1 MGDAIKKLHQSAAK
15 TPEHKT
21 AANDPIDTT
30 AAIAQLN
37 DDYIAAEAKLE
48 EAYKSAKDA
57 RKVKFDETLLAKQDK
72 DKTTLEDL
80 EKTQAKEKDDAAKLL
95 ETEHQKVVANK
106 KLDNENATKAEKER
120 RDAESAVRLDSFDRK
135 VRAAKQDMDLR
146 VYVQNELSTANT
158 NQNNVGTYVQ
168 NQVEGLAGAAKK
180 VAETI
185 HYLHQ
190 NRVDGLNNGVSAK
203 IDQVDDELNIKIKG
217 VQDNI
222 NEVKKDADEA
232 ILRNNVRAH
241 ALAQDIVD
249 RHGPGQFEDNRVST
263 KFYEEAI
270 NEKDPTYQTS
280 KKDKYSY
287 REEQFPEPR
296 RRSRRQLAAN
306 YVSMRPSERA
316 LERRR
321 LMNRPK
327 THSVFL
333 EALLKEVN
341 AAN

>member
-1 MGDAIKKLHQSAAK
+1 MGDITENQIPENADGIPLRYKREYDETPAFMPKTLKDAIGKLHQSAAK
-15 TPEHKT
+15 TPEHKK

-30 AAIAQLN
+30 GAIAQLN
-37 DDYIAAEAKLE
+37 DDFIATQNELKD
-48 EAYKSAKDA
+48 AYDSAKAA
-57 RKVKFDETLLAKQDK
+57 RETKFKETLLAKERDDLK
-72 DKTTLEDL
+72 TLEDL
-80 EKTQAKEKDDAAKLL
+80 KTTQAEERDDAKKLL

-106 KLDNENATKAEKER
+106 KLDNENATKAKKER

-135 VRAAKQDMDLR
+135 VGAAKQVMEIR

-158 NQNNVGTYVQ
+158 NQNNVGTHVQ

-222 NEVKKDADEA
+222 NEVTKDADEA
-232 ILRNNVRAH
+232 ITRNNVRAH

-306 YVSMRPSERA
+306 YVY
-316 LERRR
+316 
-321 LMNRPK
+321 
-327 THSVFL
+327 
-333 EALLKEVN
+333 
-341 AAN
+341 